1 MMWSVLLG
9 DPVGENTSLT
19 PGSSTKTGLLAAG
32 LRHLRASRVGTDPP
46 SFPVFQG
53 LSPGEFPA
61 AGLLEE
67 FENRWLE
74 KQKGNL
80 HSRVQPLKKGGLGQR
95 PAAELAQE
103 AYPQME
109 QEPHTGHANG
119 AGALGSEASSG
130 EPSDG
135 SVSAV
140 RTGLASVRP
149 RWL

>member
-1 MMWSVLLG
+1 MWSVLLG

-32 LRHLRASRVGTDPP
+32 LQHLRASRVGTDPP

-74 KQKGNL
+74 KQKGIL
-80 HSRVQPLKKGGLGQR
+80 HSRAQPLKKGGSR
-95 PAAELAQE
+95 PE
-103 AYPQME
+103 ASCGACPRSISPNGTRPPYG
-109 QEPHTGHANG
+109 HTNG